1 MKTLQIAFLLIFQL
15 ACFGQTPEYGGWQTV
30 YQETVGEN
38 SLKVEISFKL
48 STCGSY
54 GLKSNSRWRTRN
66 KISKN
71 ATLTFKFDWVNCDNQ
86 THTENMSVDLN
97 KQGID
102 DYVGNWFL
110 GKTISKQPYDIKIN
124 GTAADQYNLAKRE
137 NQKVN
142 SVEYPLLIEEVPSQS
157 DAEKAKHN
165 EDLKKHF
172 GKMRVQIKPESD
184 LDKTKR
190 KLDSLRRKSDV
201 NSDTH
206 LQFQMGTR
214 GDNATPNI
222 QVESEAI
229 TVEQA
234 PQTTTKK
241 K

>member
-1 MKTLQIAFLLIFQL
+1 MKTLQIAFLLVFQL
-15 ACFGQTPEYGGWQTV
+15 ACFGQTPEYAGWQTV

-54 GLKSNSRWRTRN
+54 GLKSNSHWRTRN
-66 KISKN
+66 DISKN

-86 THTENMSVDLN
+86 THTENMRVDLN

-102 DYVGNWFL
+102 DYQGNWFL
-110 GKTISKQPYDIKIN
+110 GKTISKPPYDIKIN
-124 GTAADQYNLAKRE
+124 GTPADQYNSEKKE
-137 NQKVN
+137 YQKVT
-142 SVEYPLLIEEVPSQS
+142 SVDGALLIEEVPSQN
-157 DAEKAKHN
+157 DAEKAK
-165 EDLKKHF
+165 KKQQEMDKRF
-172 GKMRVQIKPESD
+172 GKTRLDVNKK
-184 LDKTKR
+184 DKTFHLSPEVIHR
-190 KLDSLRRKSDV
+190 
-201 NSDTH
+201 NSASP
-206 LQFQMGTR
+206 GVR
-214 GDNATPNI
+214 GDNSTPNI